1 MTSTSFGWVLLDGQ
15 GPDAATLDHD
25 TFDIQTGDDGASRD
39 TSQHAAAVRGAQA
52 IATASGHQVGT
63 VHVTWTDEVEAN
75 AAALMK
81 SLCDLGFHNVHPVSL
96 PNAAQAWG
104 TELGRQSEHTSTG
117 LCILEPDAATIMVV
131 PTEAGTVRTA
141 ITDTRET
148 TEDLV
153 ESLRT
158 VFRKDGWLP
167 ESLYLVGAH
176 ADLDDVAR
184 PILEALPIPVSDSVD
199 TQLALARGAALTT
212 VSEVDADSPRT
223 EPTPEPPWRV
233 SIAKESTTSAPE
245 TVVAPAVS
253 PVDTDSTQA
262 IETSHTEPP
271 RSGQRSLVL
280 DAKKL
285 SLIAAAVAGLGAALS
300 LTAGSALNIENTSM
314 RAAAPAAS
322 GASVTSASVHP
333 VPAPTPTPQ
342 APPVQPLAAEP
353 PPPPPLP
360 PETLVPP
367 AQPLAVAVPEPAP
380 AVVPQQT
387 VTVPTAAPVVA
398 PVVAPAPAEHLVAP
412 VAPPTAAPV
421 VVPAAPPP
429 AAPVV
434 APVAPPPVVAPVAP
448 PPVVA
453 PVAPL
458 PAEALVAPVAP
469 PPAAPVVMPP
479 AAGPAPGPPQAPV
492 AAPPAAPPV
501 PPQPTEPPPQ
511 DPMTVVSNLLFGS
524 LP

>member
-25 TFDIQTGDDGASRD
+25 TFDVQTGDDGASGD

-81 SLCDLGFHNVHPVSL
+81 SLSDLGFHNVHPVSL
-96 PNAAQAWG
+96 RNAAQAWG

-158 VFRKDGWLP
+158 VFCKDGWLP

-176 ADLDDVAR
+176 TDLDDVAR

-212 VSEVDADSPRT
+212 VSEVDADSSRT

-233 SIAKESTTSAPE
+233 SVTKESTTSAAE
-245 TVVAPAVS
+245 TVMAPAVS

-262 IETSHTEPP
+262 IETSRTEPP
-271 RSGQRSLVL
+271 RRGQRSLVL

-285 SLIAAAVAGLGAALS
+285 SLMAAAVAGLGAALS
-300 LTAGSALNIENTSM
+300 LTAGSALNVENTSM
-314 RAAAPAAS
+314 RAAEPAAS

-333 VPAPTPTPQ
+333 VPAPIPTPQ

-360 PETLVPP
+360 PEMLVPP
-367 AQPLAVAVPEPAP
+367 AEPLAVAVPEPAP

-387 VTVPTAAPVVA
+387 VTVPTAVPVVPA

-412 VAPPTAAPV
+412 VAPP
-421 VVPAAPPP
+421 P

-434 APVAPPPVVAPVAP
+434 APPAPPPAAPLAAP
-448 PPVVA
+448 A
-453 PVAPL
+453 APL

-492 AAPPAAPPV
+492 APPAAPPV
-501 PPQPTEPPPQ
+501 PPEPTEPPPQ

>member
-25 TFDIQTGDDGASRD
+25 TFDVQTGDDGASGD

-52 IATASGHQVGT
+52 IATASGHQVGM

-75 AAALMK
+75 AAALMN
-81 SLCDLGFHNVHPVSL
+81 SLSDLGFHNVHPVSL
-96 PNAAQAWG
+96 RNAAQSWG

-212 VSEVDADSPRT
+212 VSEVDTDLPRT

-233 SIAKESTTSAPE
+233 SLTKESTTSAAE

-253 PVDTDSTQA
+253 PIDSDSTQA
-262 IETSHTEPP
+262 IETSRTAPP
-271 RSGQRSLVL
+271 RSGQRALVL

-285 SLIAAAVAGLGAALS
+285 SIMAAAVAGLGATLS
-300 LTAGSALNIENTSM
+300 LTAGSALNVENTSM
-314 RAAAPAAS
+314 RAAEPAAS

-333 VPAPTPTPQ
+333 VPAPIPTPQ
-342 APPVQPLAAEP
+342 APRVQPLAAEP
-353 PPPPPLP
+353 PPPPPPP
-360 PETLVPP
+360 PETLVPS
-367 AQPLAVAVPEPAP
+367 AEPLAVAVPEPAP
-380 AVVPQQT
+380 AAVPQQT
-387 VTVPTAAPVVA
+387 VTVPTAVPVVPA

-412 VAPPTAAPV
+412 VAPPPAAPV
-421 VVPAAPPP
+421 VAPAAPPP
-429 AAPVV
+429 AAPLVV
-434 APVAPPPVVAPVAP
+434 PSAQAPVVAPVAP

-492 AAPPAAPPV
+492 APPAAPPV
-501 PPQPTEPPPQ
+501 PPEPTEPPPQ